1 MPAGVRACNSQFW
14 APGFAVS
21 LQQMSLPTLCDG
33 PSATS
38 VAINL
43 KKVILTRSARR
54 AHYRHGSASRN
65 PLGVDEVND
74 HDSS

>member
-1 MPAGVRACNSQFW
+1 
-14 APGFAVS
+14 
-21 LQQMSLPTLCDG
+21 MSLPTLCDG